1 MEQIEKVIELSKEL
15 SRIGLEVNKIN
26 FNYKIETNKDSK
38 FWKTKLENFQN
49 YTEKCI
55 SYYNVCY
62 SILKLFNSEESQIFL
77 FKISKYRQ
85 MTTKIEKFIEEIIKN
100 PAIMSSKDMQQSKW
114 SKESKMNFTE
124 SFQNCL
130 THEKDMNSKF
140 NEFYEKNIKFQIEGK
155 INKQD

>member
-1 MEQIEKVIELSKEL
+1 MEQIEKLIELSKEL
-15 SRIGLEVNKIN
+15 SKIGLEVTQIN
-26 FNYKIETNKDSK
+26 FNYKIERNKDSK
-38 FWKTKLENFQN
+38 FWKSKLENFQK
-49 YTEKCI
+49 YSEKCI
-55 SYYNVCY
+55 SYYNICF
-62 SILKLFNSEESQIFL
+62 SILKLFSLEESQIFL

-85 MTTKIEKFIEEIIKN
+85 MTLKIEKLIDEIIKN

-114 SKESKMNFTE
+114 SKDSKINFTE

-140 NEFYEKNIKFQIEGK
+140 NEFYEKNIKNQLEGK